1 MVFNFHFENRRNPLL
16 PFRAFLNRQM
26 VFILGGSLILGVSL
40 GIGMIGYH
48 SLAGLSWIDSFYNA
62 CMILTGMGPTS
73 AMPSD
78 LAKVFSGCYALFSGV
93 LFLTTVA
100 VMLAPVAHR
109 LLHRLHIEP
118 DAHARHHRSDTP
130 GQGG

>member
-16 PFRAFLNRQM
+16 PFRAFLSRQL
-26 VFILGGSLILGVSL
+26 VFILGGSLILGFSL

-73 AMPSD
+73 TMPSD

-118 DAHARHHRSDTP
+118 ETRTGHRRTD
-130 GQGG
+130 GVDQAG